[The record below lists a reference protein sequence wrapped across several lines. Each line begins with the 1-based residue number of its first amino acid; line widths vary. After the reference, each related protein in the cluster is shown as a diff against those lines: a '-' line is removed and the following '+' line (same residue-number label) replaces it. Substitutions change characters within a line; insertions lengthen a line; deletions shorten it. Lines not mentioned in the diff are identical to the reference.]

1 MTVATWFLVIG
12 AVLLFMAL
20 TAAHIR
26 SMPVS
31 TAIVYLLVG
40 IVLGPTVADQFRFN
54 PIEESL
60 FLEILTEVAVLISL
74 FAAGLKLAAPVG
86 DLAWW
91 SPFRLATVSMVL
103 TVGMIAW
110 VAMWLLDMPLGAAVL
125 LGAVLAPTDP
135 VLASEVQVRGVGD
148 EDRMRF
154 SLTGEA
160 GLNDGTAFP
169 MVMLG
174 LGLLGL
180 HELGDGFG
188 RWWMVD
194 VFWACAS
201 GVAVGGAL
209 GVITAWSMHKL
220 GKRGLTSEFMDNFA
234 GLGLIAFSYG
244 LTHMVSGYGF
254 LAVFAAAFMLHRTEA
269 RLDLPAI
276 NADADGNPDTKPAYM
291 TKVSLHLVEQFERL
305 FEVALLIL
313 IGGMLYTDS
322 WQWIYVA
329 FAGLLLFVVRPVSV
343 LVGLLGSRESPRTK
357 AMIAWF
363 GVKGIGSVYYLMYAI
378 QHGVEESL
386 AVTLVSVVLVV
397 IAVSVVVHGVSAM
410 PLLRLY
416 ARSQEERSR
425 D

>member
-1 MTVATWFLVIG
+1 MIVATWFLVIG

-26 SMPVS
+26 SMPIS

-40 IVLGPTVADQFRFN
+40 IVLGPMVADQFHFN
-54 PIEESL
+54 PIEESP
-60 FLEILTEVAVLISL
+60 FLEILTEVAVLVSL

-86 DLAWW
+86 DRAWW
-91 SPFRLATVSMVL
+91 SPFRLATLSMVL

-110 VAMWLLDMPLGAAVL
+110 VAMWLLGLPLGAAVL

-135 VLASEVQVRGVGD
+135 VLASEVQVRGVD
-148 EDRMRF
+148 DDDHMRF

-188 RWWMVD
+188 RWWLVD

-201 GVAVGGAL
+201 GVALGGAA
-209 GVITAWSMHKL
+209 GIATAFAIHRL
-220 GKRGLTSEFMDNFA
+220 AKRGLTSEFMENFA
-234 GLGLIAFSYG
+234 ALGLIAFSYG
-244 LTHMVSGYGF
+244 LTLLLSGYGF

-269 RLDLPAI
+269 RLDGP
-276 NADADGNPDTKPAYM
+276 DAGTAEGKEPAYM

-305 FEVALLIL
+305 FEVALLII
-313 IGGMLYTDS
+313 IGGMLFSDS
-322 WQWIYVA
+322 WQWPYVA
-329 FAGLLLFVVRPVSV
+329 FAGLLLFVVRPISV
-343 LVGLLGSRESPRTK
+343 FVGLLGSRESRRTK
-357 AMIAWF
+357 SMIAWF

-386 AVTLVSVVLVV
+386 AVTLVSIVLVV
-397 IAVSVVVHGVSAM
+397 ITLSVLLHGISAM

-416 ARSQEERSR
+416 AGSYR